1 MVTTYPP
8 RIEPSATV
16 RMGDRAREL
25 EARGVDVVNLGSGSP
40 DFATPD
46 HVTEAA
52 GRALE
57 EGETQM
63 GMTAGLPALREAIAE
78 KLSAENGI
86 DADPESVGVTPGS
99 KFALFAAVTALVRD
113 GDEVTL
119 FDPSW
124 VSYQAMVELVD
135 GDPNRVGLDPDA
147 GFSLGT
153 VDLAG
158 AVSDETRMLIL
169 NNPAN
174 PTGAVFSRA
183 ELEEIRDLA
192 VEHDFWVVADEI
204 YEKMT
209 YGVEHRSI
217 GSLDGMSERT
227 VTVNG
232 FSKAYA
238 MSGWRLGYYTAPPSV
253 VDAIQTIQSQTVS
266 SATIFAQHGAVAAL
280 RGPQDAVDGMR
291 RTYDS
296 RIRTALDILGDAGV
310 DVPRPEGAFYLFVPV
325 DMDDDVELA
334 ETILEEERVATTP
347 GSAFGVSGYLRL
359 ACTVPEER
367 IAGGVTRL
375 VASPHV
381 EFGT

>member
-40 DFATPD
+40 DFVTPE

-52 GRALE
+52 VWALE
-57 EGETQM
+57 DGETQM
-63 GMTAGLPALREAIAE
+63 GMTAGLPALREAISE
-78 KLSAENGI
+78 KLSTENGI
-86 DADPESVGVTPGS
+86 GAGPESIGVTPGS
-99 KFALFAAVTALVRD
+99 KFALFAAVTALVRE
-113 GDEVTL
+113 GDEVVL

-135 GDPNRVGLDPDA
+135 GDLDRVRLDPDA

-153 VDLAG
+153 VGLAEE
-158 AVSDETRMLIL
+158 VSDETRVLIL

-174 PTGAVFSRA
+174 PTGAVFSRS

-192 VEHDFWVVADEI
+192 VEYDFWVIADEI

-217 GSLDGMSERT
+217 GSLNGMAGRT

-238 MSGWRLGYYTAPPSV
+238 MSGWRLGYFTAPPSV
-253 VDAIQTIQSQTVS
+253 VDAIRTIQSQTVS

-280 RGPQDAVDGMR
+280 RGPQDAVEAMR
-291 RTYDS
+291 ETYDS
-296 RIRTALDILGDAGV
+296 RIRAAMDILGDAGV

-325 DMDDDVELA
+325 DTDDDVELA
-334 ETILEEERVATTP
+334 ETILEEQRVATTP
-347 GSAFGVSGYLRL
+347 GSAFGVSGHLRL
-359 ACTVPEER
+359 ACTVAEER
-367 IAGGVTRL
+367 MKDGVSRL
-375 VASPHV
+375 PADPRVD
-381 EFGT
+381 FGR

>member
-1 MVTTYPP
+1 MVATYPP

-25 EARGVDVVNLGSGSP
+25 EAQGVDVINLGSGSP
-40 DFATPD
+40 DFVTPD
-46 HVTEAA
+46 HVTGAA
-52 GRALE
+52 VRALE
-57 EGETQM
+57 GGKTRM
-63 GMTAGLPALREAIAE
+63 GTTAGLPALREAIAE
-78 KLSAENGI
+78 KLSIDNGI

-113 GDEVTL
+113 GDEVVL

-124 VSYQAMVELVD
+124 VSYRAMVELVD
-135 GDPNRVGLDPDA
+135 GDLNRVELDPDA
-147 GFSLGT
+147 RFSLGS
-153 VDLAG
+153 VDLAE
-158 AVSDETRMLIL
+158 AVSDETRVLIL

-174 PTGAVFSRA
+174 PTGAVFSRS
-183 ELEEIRDLA
+183 ELEGIRDLA
-192 VEHDFWVVADEI
+192 LEHDFWVVADEI

-217 GSLDGMSERT
+217 ASLDGMAERT

-238 MSGWRLGYYTAPPSV
+238 MSGWRLGYFTAPSSV
-253 VDAIQTIQSQTVS
+253 VDAIRTIQSQTVS

-280 RGPQDAVDGMR
+280 RGPQDAVEAMR

-296 RIRTALDILGDAGV
+296 RIRTAMDVLEDAGV

-325 DMDDDVELA
+325 DTDDDVELA
-334 ETILEEERVATTP
+334 ETILEEQRVATTP
-347 GSAFGVSGYLRL
+347 GSAFGVPGHLRL

-367 IAGGVTRL
+367 IADGVSRL
-375 VASPHV
+375 AADPRVD
-381 EFGT
+381 FGT